1 MQYRPLFTY
10 ESLWSWKINI
20 DILWT
25 RVDIDEKFFF
35 EEVFDDLR
43 EIESDVWDIL
53 DKILS

>member
-10 ESLWSWKINI
+10 ESLWNWKINI

>member
-10 ESLWSWKINI
+10 KEIWNWKINI

-25 RVDIDEKFFF
+25 RLDISEQFFYEEIFDE
-35 EEVFDDLR
+35 LR
-43 EIESDVWDIL
+43 EIESDIWDVL

>member
-10 ESLWSWKINI
+10 ESLWNWKINI

-53 DKILS
+53 DKIL